1 MPEGGPRPTS
11 FANPTPGPLRPLR
24 HPQPPRP
31 VPRPVLFWSTEE
43 KARRRVLAAHLLR
56 VQLGEVAERHG
67 ERLGVVLLRARVRRL
82 QAVHAQ
88 QHLGLLQRHGAGEGE
103 APVSGCQAAPP
114 TPGRTLL

>member
-1 MPEGGPRPTS
+1 MSNELCEPHTRPSPPPAATQTCPLTS
-11 FANPTPGPLRPLR
+11 AFL
-24 HPQPPRP
+24 
-31 VPRPVLFWSTEE
+31 E
-43 KARRRVLAAHLLR
+43 KARRHVLAAHLLR

-114 TPGRTLL
+114 TPGRTPL